1 MSITLKFE
9 VKSVGKI
16 VYNEKEVGDFTEKLL
31 KIADTQPE
39 GERHPF
45 TNALISAYEKGGI
58 ESAFEVLTRSAL
70 RGEFQDSIIKELNRE
85 CNSKMSPLYVEFTP
99 HD

>member
-1 MSITLKFE
+1 MPITLKFE

-16 VYNEKEVGDFTEKLL
+16 VYNEKEVEDFTEQLL

-39 GERHPF
+39 GERLPF
-45 TNALISAYEKGGI
+45 TNALISAYVSGGI
-58 ESAFEVLTRSAL
+58 EHSLEVLTRSAL
-70 RGEFQDSIIKELNRE
+70 REGFQDSIIKKLNKE
-85 CNSKMSPLYVEFTP
+85 CNSKMSPLSVEFTP